1 MEGSEEKRSIE
12 EDLSMIEEVI
22 ARLESGSLTLE
33 ESLEEFK
40 KGVGLVREANERLGE
55 AGKTLKL
62 LQENGEINDF

>member
-40 KGVGLVREANERLGE
+40 KGVGLVKEANERLGE